1 MDPLSYF
8 HSFLSKANKIPDGG
22 SHHFKTTKLREEQDR
37 VSRKKTALLF
47 QLPNGKFWAI
57 RSLVI
62 DKTHYNKVIKQH
74 SSFNFL
80 IKASIVQSVL

>member
-8 HSFLSKANKIPDGG
+8 HSFLSKENKIPDGG
-22 SHHFKTTKLREEQDR
+22 SHHLNTTKLPEEQDR

-47 QLPNGKFWAI
+47 QLPKGKVWAI

-62 DKTHYNKVIKQH
+62 DETHYNKEDKTA
-74 SSFNFL
+74 F
-80 IKASIVQSVL
+80 